1 MGLAVNHSVG
11 QKTELDGLVENT
23 KCKLNGGI
31 KGNWK
36 KDINSNAD
44 PLLLR
49 KKS

>member
-23 KCKLNGGI
+23 KLNGGI